1 MYLLYK
7 VTVDSTFGM
16 SRDLGTQAAIR
27 VHGQHALAC
36 ELVLACGERGLGGP
50 HGPVG
55 AGGIG
60 R

>member
-1 MYLLYK
+1 
-7 VTVDSTFGM
+7 M

-55 AGGIG
+55 AGGVVRDDMTTCKITMKSP
-60 R
+60 